1 MIGFQGQVVQCR
13 ILEQQMAARGFLFDA
28 ARRLRAHS
36 RDGLV
41 SWGWE
46 HGQDLSVGYRPA
58 DCCGDGISSHD
69 RLDDYKHGARSLSPR
84 ESARCTPQCAS
95 NVSMA
100 LGDAVCETTVALDR
114 RRADDLVEA
123 RRGGVFDRV
132 HYAFL
137 FRLRRAKAISG
148 G

>member
-1 MIGFQGQVVQCR
+1 VNHGIRTKAETISTQAIAPSEIGFQGQVVQCR
-13 ILEQQMAARGFLFDA
+13 ILEQQMAATGFLFDA

-84 ESARCTPQCAS
+84 ESARSTPQCAS

-100 LGDAVCETTVALDR
+100 LVMQYVR
-114 RRADDLVEA
+114 RLSLSTDNA
-123 RRGGVFDRV
+123 RRCV
-132 HYAFL
+132 
-137 FRLRRAKAISG
+137 
-148 G
+148 